1 MKKKILALCL
11 LTALCIPVFCVEIF
25 YDGTDVVRVEYSKKV
40 APSWLGQRAD
50 ALIHD
55 VFIEYGKSSHPINK
69 LSNTD
74 IRLINKALQRFD
86 VAKDELYIVMIT
98 SGLRKQIFCVVIT
111 GVQGKQYWWE
121 WVGRE
126 SLQL

>member
-25 YDGTDVVRVEYSKKV
+25 YDGTDVVRVEYSMKV

-86 VAKDELYIVMIT
+86 VAKDELYSNDNFWLTQANILCCDNRCT
-98 SGLRKQIFCVVIT
+98 RKAVLV
-111 GVQGKQYWWE
+111 GVGW
-121 WVGRE
+121 
-126 SLQL
+126 